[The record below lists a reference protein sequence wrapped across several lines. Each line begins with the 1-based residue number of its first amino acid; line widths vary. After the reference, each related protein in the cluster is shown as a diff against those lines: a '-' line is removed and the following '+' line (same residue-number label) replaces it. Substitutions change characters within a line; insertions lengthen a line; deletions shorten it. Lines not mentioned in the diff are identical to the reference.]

1 MYNWA
6 EIKQEWL
13 DGKTMTV
20 ISEERDGRPTIGAI
34 SKKAKIEHWES
45 VLPTNKGVRKP
56 KVDSTDIRSAILDY
70 LQHGATYTLAAAAS
84 GIHVT
89 SLERWRRTDSKFDLA
104 CKQAHAMVP
113 ANAMRQIVLAS
124 ESGDMGASRF
134 LAERHPDSKHDLGP
148 PQPQAGNAATII
160 FQIPRDV
167 SELPAPNRVIEH
179 DSEGAD

>member
-20 ISEERDGRPTIGAI
+20 ISEERGSRPTIGAI
-34 SKKAKIEHWES
+34 SKKAKQEHWEAMLS
-45 VLPTNKGVRKP
+45 PNRGTRKP
-56 KVDSTDIRSAILDY
+56 KADNPDIRSAVLDY
-70 LQHGATYTLAAAAS
+70 LGHGATYTLAAAAT

-89 SLERWRRTDSKFDLA
+89 SLERWRREDEEFDLA

-113 ANAMRQIVLAS
+113 TNAMRQIVLAS
-124 ESGDMGASRF
+124 ESGDMSASRF

-179 DSEGAD
+179 DSEVD